1 MTEPSVPSL
10 FKQHNYKHESLA
22 STQIDEVMAT
32 GNATAI
38 KVALYALTLEGVL
51 HQIADHNPPKGM
63 ERGEWAQKYAEWAIG
78 PEDRDPPPPNEF

>member
-1 MTEPSVPSL
+1 VPSL
-10 FKQHNYKHESLA
+10 FKQHNYKHESLE
-22 STQIDEVMAT
+22 STQIDEIMAS

-63 ERGEWAQKYAEWAIG
+63 ERGEWAQKYADWAIC
-78 PEDRDPPPPNEF
+78 PDLRDPPPPNEF

>member
-1 MTEPSVPSL
+1 MPSL
-10 FKQHNYKHESLA
+10 FEQHNYTHEALTSAQVDEIIA
-22 STQIDEVMAT
+22 S

-63 ERGEWAQKYAEWAIG
+63 TLGAWARDYADWAIH
-78 PEDRDPPPPNEF
+78 PEGRDPPPANEF

>member
-1 MTEPSVPSL
+1 MPSL
-10 FKQHNYKHESLA
+10 FKQHNYKHEPLEHD
-22 STQIDEVMAT
+22 QIMEVIAT

-63 ERGEWAQKYAEWAIG
+63 MRGEWVKAYSDWAIS
-78 PEDRDPPPPNEF
+78 PDLNEKPPPNEF